1 MASGESQ
8 NHKIVCLAVGL
19 FARTVHCALWV
30 PKLDTIFVGVRFHLT
45 AAEPAWATLGVVLGL
60 PVSQFPFRT
69 LLYNDSGAT
78 SGAHG
83 QRYTRLPLEI
93 YYTTICM

>member
-1 MASGESQ
+1 MQILINISAARDRCLVASGESQ

-60 PVSQFPFRT
+60 PVSQFPFRSVT
-69 LLYNDSGAT
+69 LQNLHTAV
-78 SGAHG
+78 
-83 QRYTRLPLEI
+83 Q
-93 YYTTICM
+93 